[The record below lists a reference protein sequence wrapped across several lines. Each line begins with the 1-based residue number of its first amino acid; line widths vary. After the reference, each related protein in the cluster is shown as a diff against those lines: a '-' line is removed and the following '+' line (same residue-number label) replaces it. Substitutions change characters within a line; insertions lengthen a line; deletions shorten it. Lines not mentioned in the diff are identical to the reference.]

1 MKNARRDH
9 YARPRTAPD
18 MHHDASYEVASSA
31 EVIQGR
37 TARSRPSATRV
48 IPRRGKR
55 VNISEL
61 GKLSIGIDL
70 LMGCNGGQRLLT
82 LAVLLRSTAAPSGST
97 ELPHALDP

>member
-1 MKNARRDH
+1 MKSSARREH

-48 IPRRGKR
+48 HSPGRKKGVTVK
-55 VNISEL
+55 V
-61 GKLSIGIDL
+61 LSIVYTS
-70 LMGCNGGQRLLT
+70 T
-82 LAVLLRSTAAPSGST
+82 LYLPVSGSGIW
-97 ELPHALDP
+97 EKDLI

>member
-1 MKNARRDH
+1 MVLSRSNAEVRKAVKNARRDH

-48 IPRRGKR
+48 HSAGWGK
-55 VNISEL
+55 
-61 GKLSIGIDL
+61 G
-70 LMGCNGGQRLLT
+70 LT
-82 LAVLLRSTAAPSGST
+82 LIRGSLLVFIVHAPRPSQ
-97 ELPHALDP
+97 DPFFVFEIES